1 MDKKIVGLALI
12 AITAIALTAS
22 LSYYLY
28 SQSASS
34 PNVPTEPASITKPSV
49 PEFTVELVDEGYQ
62 VTLRTIELRISNQ
75 PFSPYTDSDGHNID
89 FYYNIRLKE
98 HNKAN
103 WTEVYNAE
111 EMPTQSNS
119 AYTIIDYNS
128 EGEYTFIL
136 GTTPNSLEVTPNG
149 QVDFQV
155 EAMIG
160 YTYEESAGLRSW
172 AFIGER
178 SGWSS
183 TQTITIP

>member
-1 MDKKIVGLALI
+1 LDKKIIGLTLI

-34 PNVPTEPASITKPSV
+34 PSAPTEPLAITKPSV
-49 PEFTVELVDEGYQ
+49 PEFTVELVDESYQ
-62 VTLRTIELRISNQ
+62 VNLRTIEVKIANQ
-75 PFSPYTDSDGHNID
+75 PFTPYTDSDGRNID

-98 HNKAN
+98 HDKEN
-103 WTEVYNAE
+103 WTEAYNAE

-128 EGEYTFIL
+128 EGNYAFIL
-136 GTTPNSLEVTPNG
+136 EPTSKSLEVTPNS

-160 YTYEESAGLRSW
+160 YIYEESTDLRSW
-172 AFIGER
+172 AFAGER